1 MDITN
6 LWEKLEPKQENIDG
20 IKQDLRAGLVPNLPY
35 FIIGNEDAKKK
46 IGENISKI
54 DTQFS
59 FSYLIANY
67 GNGKTNI
74 LRYLEYFF
82 NDKFPEH
89 CCPV

>member
-46 IGENISKI
+46 
-54 DTQFS
+54 
-59 FSYLIANY
+59 
-67 GNGKTNI
+67 
-74 LRYLEYFF
+74 
-82 NDKFPEH
+82 
-89 CCPV
+89 